1 VTRGQGHMTRFLTG
15 HGTQVTGHGVNM
27 QIIDL
32 SLPIDD
38 TLEETH
44 AAKIDRISHA
54 EGVDHFNW
62 VVMKNRPGGLE
73 RFEKGE
79 RVATPEE
86 IPDGEMLSLEI
97 VHSSVHMGTHVDA
110 PFHYG
115 SQCAGKPAKKIEDVP
130 LEWCIGNGV
139 VLDFTHLKYPDVIG
153 KKDILQALKKI
164 DYKIQPMDIVLI
176 YTGGDKLLGTPE
188 YVEKYV
194 GLLPEAV
201 DYLLDQGV
209 KMMGIDTIGLDRP
222 CFEMFKEF
230 LSTKDKSK
238 IWPAHFLGRRREFCH
253 MERLGNLGAIPKPF
267 GFTVSCLP
275 VKVKNAG
282 AGWARVVAMINE

>member
-1 VTRGQGHMTRFLTG
+1 MK
-15 HGTQVTGHGVNM
+15 
-27 QIIDL
+27 IIDL

-38 TLEETH
+38 TLVETH

-73 RFEKGE
+73 QFEKGG
-79 RVATPEE
+79 RVASSEE
-86 IPDGEMLSLEI
+86 IPDGEMLGLEI

-130 LEWCIGNGV
+130 LEWCLGKGV
-139 VLDFTHLKYPDVIG
+139 VLNFTHLHYPDVIG
-153 KKDILQALKKI
+153 KKEIVEALKKI
-164 DYKIQPMDIVLI
+164 DYKIKPMDIVLI
-176 YTGGDKLLGTPE
+176 YTGGDKLLGVSD
-188 YVEKYV
+188 YVDKYV
-194 GLLPEAV
+194 GMLPEAV
-201 DYLLDQGV
+201 EYLLDQGV

-230 LSTKDKSK
+230 LATKDKSK
-238 IWPAHFLGRRREFCH
+238 IWPSHFLGRRREFCH
-253 MERLGNLGAIPKPF
+253 MERLGNLGAIPQPY

-275 VKVKNAG
+275 VKVRNAG
-282 AGWARVVAMINE
+282 AGWARVVAIIDE